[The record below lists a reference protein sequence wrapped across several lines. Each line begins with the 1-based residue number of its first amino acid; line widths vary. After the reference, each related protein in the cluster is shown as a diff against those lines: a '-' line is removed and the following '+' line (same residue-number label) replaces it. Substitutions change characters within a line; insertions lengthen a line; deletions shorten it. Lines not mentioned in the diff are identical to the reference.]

1 MRLDVALPARA
12 LARSRAHAKELI
24 GNGGVSVNGVV
35 CTRASTP
42 VDDDDVIE
50 VLDPAARYVSRAA
63 LKLVGAL
70 EACEPLGLDVR
81 GRRALDIG
89 ASTGGFTQVLIE
101 RGATHVTALDVG
113 HDQLAAEVR
122 GDPRVTVVE
131 GFNARELDASDHA
144 SGADL
149 VVADVSFISL
159 TYIVPPLERALDGPA
174 DVLLMVKP
182 QFEVGRERLGSG
194 GVVTSG
200 LDRAAAVRSVA
211 DAMSVAG
218 WTLHH
223 VERSAVPGP
232 QGNVEFFVWAS
243 RVWQAS
249 GDARPVLDGAQ
260 LHHAIEG
267 EVARE

>member
-1 MRLDVALPARA
+1 MRLDVALPART

-24 GNGGVSVNGVV
+24 VNGSVSVNGSV
-35 CTRASTP
+35 CLRASTP
-42 VDDDDVIE
+42 VEDADVIE
-50 VLDPAARYVSRAA
+50 VLDTGAHYVSRAA
-63 LKLVGAL
+63 LKLLGAL
-70 EACEPLGLDVR
+70 DACEPLGLDVR

-89 ASTGGFTQVLIE
+89 ASTGGFTQVLLE
-101 RGATHVTALDVG
+101 RGAAHVTALDVG
-113 HDQLAAEVR
+113 HDQLAPTVR
-122 GDPRVTVVE
+122 EDPRVTAVE
-131 GFNARELDASDHA
+131 GFNARELDGSDYA
-144 SGADL
+144 SGVDL

-174 DVLLMVKP
+174 EVLLMVKP
-182 QFEVGRERLGSG
+182 QFEVGRDRLGAG
-194 GVVTSG
+194 GVVTSAR
-200 LDRAAAVRSVA
+200 DRAAAVESVA
-211 DAMSVAG
+211 AAMSEAG

-223 VERSAVPGP
+223 VQRSAVPGP

-260 LHHAIEG
+260 LRQAIEG